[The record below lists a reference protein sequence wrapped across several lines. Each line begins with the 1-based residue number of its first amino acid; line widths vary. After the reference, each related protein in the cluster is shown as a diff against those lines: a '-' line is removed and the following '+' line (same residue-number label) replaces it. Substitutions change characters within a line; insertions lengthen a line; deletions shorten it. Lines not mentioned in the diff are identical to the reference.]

1 MCCIPTAKGPE
12 AQSFDVAKAAL
23 ETVALIDN
31 EHVYCTGVWIS
42 ETEILTANHCVDDHP
57 LGDSVDYAVS
67 KDISKEPVLVLPAKL
82 VARDTDHD
90 LALLKSDKPHG
101 PEHAVLASRVTQGER
116 AHTMGQPL
124 GALWSYSLGVV
135 SAVRMADIDDTGAKL
150 WVQTTAPTS
159 PGNSGGGLYNDA
171 GELIG
176 IAHGAYTGRA
186 QNMNWYVHPKYIK
199 AFLSER

>member
-1 MCCIPTAKGPE
+1 MCCIPTTKAPE
-12 AQSFDVAKAAL
+12 QAQFDVAKAAL

-31 EHVYCTGVWIS
+31 EHVYCTGVWVS
-42 ETEILTANHCVDDHP
+42 DDQILTAAHCVDEHP
-57 LGDSVDYAVS
+57 LGDGIDYAVS

-82 VARDTDHD
+82 VALDADHD

-101 PEHAVLASRVTQGER
+101 SAYAVLADHVTQGER

-124 GALWSYSLGVV
+124 GALWSYSVGVV
-135 SAVRMADIDDTGAKL
+135 AAVRTADIDDTGAKL

-186 QNMNWYVHPKYIK
+186 QNMNWYVHPQYIK
-199 AFLSER
+199 AFLSGR